1 MTATAVESRSRAALE
16 RVLELVL
23 RDGEPLVIVP
33 SPPGAGK
40 TSLVE
45 AVTAAAAHH
54 GLRVLVAAPR
64 AEQTYDFMRR
74 LLADYQPLQI
84 EALVARTRDD
94 FPDDLS
100 AAGVPDPRQAAGL
113 AGGSGVVV
121 STVDKLVDSAPD
133 IGSGAF
139 HLLIVDEAWQVTYGN
154 LLALLT
160 LADQVLVVGDAGQL
174 PPLVRSE
181 THRFEAREH
190 HVHWP
195 APEEL
200 MRRHPRAAVVPLPAT
215 RRLPQDTVD
224 FVQPAFYPR
233 LPFVS
238 AAAPADRMVR
248 AVAGGMGT
256 AIDRAIDLLASG
268 ATMAGVLLPPRA
280 HAGIEY
286 DPEVAELSAA
296 VAHRLLERGVRWEG
310 QRTLTAEDIGCVDP
324 HRDSGTATRRGLS
337 ARGIGQELMVSTPEI
352 WQGLQRPVI
361 VARHPVLPG
370 HRLSAFDLEP
380 GRVCV
385 QLSRHQLAC
394 VIVGRDGV
402 GDALAAHQHDI
413 SARANEAVDAEFVG
427 WRAHREL
434 WLRLDAAGRLLRV

>member
-1 MTATAVESRSRAALE
+1 MTAATIDSRSRAALE

-45 AVTAAAAHH
+45 AVAVAGVHH

-64 AEQTYDFMRR
+64 AEQTYDIMRR
-74 LLADYQPLQI
+74 LIADYQPLSIQG
-84 EALVARTRDD
+84 LLAREREL
-94 FPDDLS
+94 PDDLS
-100 AAGVPDPRQAAGL
+100 AAGVPDPRRASDL
-113 AGGSGVVV
+113 TGGPGVVV

-133 IGSGAF
+133 IGPEAF

-154 LLALLT
+154 LLALLA
-160 LADQVLVVGDAGQL
+160 LAEQVLVVGDAGQL

-200 MRRHPRAAVVPLPAT
+200 MRRHPNAPVVPLPAT

-238 AAAPADRMVR
+238 AASASERELR
-248 AVAGGMGT
+248 AGASGIGT
-256 AIDRAIDLLASG
+256 GIDHAIDLLLEG
-268 ATMAGVLLPPRA
+268 ATLVGVLLPPRA

-296 VAHRLLERGVRWEG
+296 VADRMLERGLRWEG
-310 QRTLTAEDIGCVDP
+310 QRELTTEDIGCVDP
-324 HRDSGTATRRGLS
+324 HRDSGTATRRALS
-337 ARGIGQELMVSTPEI
+337 ARGIGHELMVSTPEI
-352 WQGLQRPVI
+352 WQGLQRPVM

-402 GDALAAHQHDI
+402 GEALDAHQHDV
-413 SARANEAVDAEFVG
+413 SARATEAVDAEFVG
-427 WRAHREL
+427 WRAHSKL
-434 WLRLDAAGRLLRV
+434 WSRLDRASRLTRL